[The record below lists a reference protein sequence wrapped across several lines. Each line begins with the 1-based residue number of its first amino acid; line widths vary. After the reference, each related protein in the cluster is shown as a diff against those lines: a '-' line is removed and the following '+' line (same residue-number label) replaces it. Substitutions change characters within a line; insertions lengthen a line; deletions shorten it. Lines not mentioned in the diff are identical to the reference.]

1 MRKLVAAILRKVT
14 PVSTLRREEPPTA
27 IPLQRDPWCG
37 TFVSPEIS
45 FPLEQQGQILH
56 FCSAECR
63 TRYVQAS
70 NRAASA

>member
-1 MRKLVAAILRKVT
+1 VAALLRKVV
-14 PVSTLRREEPPTA
+14 PVWAPRAEPPRGA
-27 IPLQRDPWCG
+27 VALQRDPWCG

-56 FCSAECR
+56 FCSAACR
-63 TRYVQAS
+63 THYVQAS